1 MDKILNALEFKNA
14 IISAS
19 NNILKHRNHINE
31 LNVFPVPDGD
41 TGTNMCMTIS
51 GVADKLLSENFTSVS
66 DVAEIV
72 SHFALRCSRGNSG
85 VILSLILRGFA
96 KRLKGKEIIEPL
108 DFVESLEIGVRDAYN
123 SVSNPTEGTMLTVA
137 RVASEFGRRAC
148 DEGKSF
154 LDILGQ
160 ICKGAREALA
170 STPDLL
176 PVLKRAH
183 VVDAGGKGLCL
194 VFEGMLSFLRDGII
208 VSADLNSMSFEEDS
222 KFESEVKKYD
232 DDIRFTYCT
241 EFIVAKSVSCNFDPE
256 VLRKNLQ
263 KIGDCVIV
271 MHDEEVIKTH
281 VHTNFPDKVLS
292 NALIYGKLINVKVD
306 NLEEQNKSMNM
317 NSSSNGNDNKI
328 RVSPPEKEL
337 GILSIAC
344 GEGIVQLFKDL
355 GCDEVLEGGQSLNPS
370 AEQIANAAM
379 RVPAK
384 KVYVL
389 PNNKNII
396 MSANQASEY
405 VTDRDIVVVPSK
417 TIPQGISASLSFDR
431 DASFEENFSKMKE
444 SISRVLSGYVTYAA
458 RDSEFGGFKIKKG
471 DFISLLDGKLKVVES
486 KDKIKAAEKLAMM
499 MCNKETRF
507 VTLIFGVDITLDE
520 CETLKNIIEDKFSNI
535 EVSIVDGKS
544 SIYYFIISVE

>member
-1 MDKILNALEFKNA
+1 MGEILNALEFKNA

-51 GVADKLLSENFTSVS
+51 GVADKLLSENFEKVS

-72 SHFALRCSRGNSG
+72 SRFALRCSRGNSG
-85 VILSLILRGFA
+85 VILSLILRGFS
-96 KRLKGKEIIEPL
+96 KKLEDKEVIEPI
-108 DFVESLEIGVRDAYN
+108 DFVESLEVGVRDAYS
-123 SVSNPTEGTMLTVA
+123 SVSNPVEGTMLTVA
-137 RVASEFGRRAC
+137 RVASEFGRRAYN
-148 DEGKSF
+148 EGKDF
-154 LDILGQ
+154 LTILDQ

-194 VFEGMLSFLRDGII
+194 VFEGMLSFFKDGVI
-208 VSADLNSMSFEEDS
+208 VSSDINSLSFEDDS
-222 KFESEVKKYD
+222 KFESETKKYD

-241 EFIVAKSVSCNFDPE
+241 EFIVEKSVSCDFDPE

-281 VHTNFPDKVLS
+281 VHTNFPDKVLN
-292 NALIYGKLINVKVD
+292 NALLYGKLLNIKVD
-306 NLEEQNKSMNM
+306 NLEEQNKSLVKNL
-317 NSSSNGNDNKI
+317 SIETDKTEI
-328 RVSPPEKEL
+328 LAPKKEA

-344 GEGIVQLFKDL
+344 GEGIIKLFKDL
-355 GCDEVLEGGQSLNPS
+355 GCDEILEGGQSLNPS

-379 RVPAK
+379 KVPAK
-384 KVYVL
+384 VVYVL

-405 VTDRDIVVVPSK
+405 VTDRDIVVIPSK
-417 TIPQGISASLSFDR
+417 TIPQGIAASLSFDR
-431 DASFEENFSKMKE
+431 DASFGQNLNNMKE
-444 SISRVLSGYVTYAA
+444 GMARVSSGCVTYAA
-458 RDSEFGGFKIKKG
+458 RDSEFGGFEIKKG
-471 DFISLLDGKLKVVES
+471 DFISLLEGKLKVVDHNN
-486 KDKIKAAEKLAMM
+486 KLKAAEKLIMM
-499 MCNKETRF
+499 MCDKTTRF
-507 VTLIFGVDITLDE
+507 LTLIFGVDITIDE
-520 CETLKNIIEDKFSNI
+520 CESLKEIIQSKFSDI
-535 EVSIVDGKS
+535 EISIIDGGS
-544 SIYYFIISVE
+544 SIYYFIISAE